1 MRKNSVFNQEN
12 SYLNSWYNI
21 TKGFGEF
28 FKERSV
34 DLEINPA
41 EAMFLSKIY
50 YEDGISQREIAHSLI
65 VSEANITKTFKKLE
79 GKELVYKTI
88 DEDNNA
94 RRNLHLTE
102 KGEET
107 FERCID
113 IFNEFDDIIFKDLT
127 EEEIKNMK
135 SSIRKIINNSLRIA
149 KDE

>member
-28 FKERSV
+28 FKERSS

-50 YEDGISQREIAHSLI
+50 YEDGISQREIAHELI